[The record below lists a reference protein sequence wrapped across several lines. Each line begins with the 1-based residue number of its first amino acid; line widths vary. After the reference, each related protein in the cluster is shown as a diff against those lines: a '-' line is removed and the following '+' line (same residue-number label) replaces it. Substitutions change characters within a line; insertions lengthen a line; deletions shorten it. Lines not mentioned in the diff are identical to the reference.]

1 MNINKDEKFLDE
13 EKDENS
19 QGAKAESNEIKTSS
33 NDVPNEEA
41 DSAKEAS
48 TIEKARAEET
58 NPSID
63 KNTNKPEDKKDEN
76 KKKAKKKKWIFPTVI
91 CSISLIVGIGMGY
104 LGYAMFGKKGPSID
118 YGDLF
123 EGYNYLECAKYS
135 NLNSILS
142 DKELA
147 DDPTSQAIAAA
158 NTSLYKLAKAKYFLT
173 YEKQAVIAT
182 VGIKTTQDI
191 EAVTYASPEVTFN
204 QNISSSSF
212 VHTADRF
219 YDYGNS
225 IDSYRES
232 TPDKWKNSES
242 KSYTY
247 DQFIQ
252 SRGKLLKRL
261 YFLNVDSSSE
271 HREYLTDD
279 ESQVTSTT
287 YQEQAV
293 IGYDI
298 GPKSITSATIQN
310 SGSNYLITIEMDYTT
325 PTGFREMG
333 LQMQMTGGLSGLPN
347 FSSVEI
353 QMTIDKNLNMIKNH
367 STASYN
373 ALIGGIN
380 AQCSSESTVYYFT
393 QDEPFK
399 DSSGTELKEPAP
411 HEQTGEPKSDDETKL
426 IKYSREKS
434 KEVK

>member
-19 QGAKAESNEIKTSS
+19 QGAKAEPNKIKTSS
-33 NDVPNEEA
+33 NDIPNKEA

-48 TIEKARAEET
+48 TIEKAGAEET
-58 NPSID
+58 NPSVD
-63 KNTNKPEDKKDEN
+63 ENTNKPEDKKMRIRKSKEKEMDISYSN
-76 KKKAKKKKWIFPTVI
+76 LLHLIDCRYWNGISRI
-91 CSISLIVGIGMGY
+91 CNVW
-104 LGYAMFGKKGPSID
+104 KKGPSID

-399 DSSGTELKEPAP
+399 DSSGTELKEPDP